1 MRSGCD
7 VSRAAR
13 ASAAEPR
20 TDSTSWARSLARHRH
35 TAAACS
41 LIDAASTPDQYLH
54 SHMDTLSDR
63 RRVHARLSTYTATWI
78 HCLIDA
84 ASTPDQY
91 LHSHMD
97 TLSDRCR
104 VHAGPVSTQP
114 HRLIDAESMQDQY
127 LHSHTDTLSDRRRV
141 HAGQVPTQPHGHTV

>member
-41 LIDAASTPDQYLH
+41 LIDAVSTPDQYLH
-54 SHMDTLSDR
+54 SHMDTLSN
-63 RRVHARLSTYTATWI
+63 
-78 HCLIDA
+78 
-84 ASTPDQY
+84 
-91 LHSHMD
+91 
-97 TLSDRCR
+97 
-104 VHAGPVSTQP
+104 
-114 HRLIDAESMQDQY
+114 
-127 LHSHTDTLSDRRRV
+127 RRRV
-141 HAGQVPTQPHGHTV
+141 HAGPAPRATWTHCLIISGCDLTAVHKIILQKHDTSLVCHAKIYTDTYTQPFNDRLSGTTGWAGTGRNVDPLTPVHIQK